1 MTTPVRQMTTPTL
14 EASTPP
20 VDNWLT
26 YHGNAAESVGTL
38 MPERMDGWKH
48 VTVMA
53 AVYEPDFE
61 WPDGRK
67 GRTRLGVVEGDARAT
82 GQSAIQATYPDGRV
96 VTFLVQ
102 EAAA

>member
-1 MTTPVRQMTTPTL
+1 MTDTTTL
-14 EASTPP
+14 EASGPP

-26 YHGNAAESVGTL
+26 YHGNAAESVGKL

-48 VTVMA
+48 ITVLA
-53 AVYEPDFE
+53 AVYEPDHE

-67 GRTRLGVVEGDARAT
+67 GRTKLGVVEGDARAH
-82 GQSAIQATYPDGRV
+82 GQQIVQATHPDGRV
-96 VTFLVQ
+96 VTMIAQ